1 MRINKVTLK
10 AISIFAVLAI
20 IAIPLSNL
28 IIKSAD
34 PFKPSDKKI
43 DSSSLENYYKQ
54 SINWQDCYGG
64 FKCATY
70 KVPRDYNNL
79 DSGEFDIAVMKH
91 QAESALGNLVVN
103 PGGPGGSGVDYAY
116 SYETAFTKAVY
127 ESFNIVGFD
136 PRGVGRSSAIDC
148 LTNDETD
155 AAYAATSYPE
165 NEADLAQMQAENQNF
180 AKKCKSNNEALQ
192 FYSTANAARDMDIL
206 RELLGDKELNFL
218 GKSYGTYLGTLYAK
232 FFPDKVG
239 RFVLDG
245 AVDPTLDSAA
255 QTLQQAVGFDSAF
268 DAFAQ
273 DCIKQSSC
281 VLNSDPANQIQ
292 NKLAEIRKNPISVG
306 DRKLTES
313 LAVYGIAFGLYD
325 RKFGWPELRSALK
338 DLFSGDGKSLLL
350 MADSYNRRDAKGNY
364 NSNDASSLPVISC
377 DDFPSSEPDVEA
389 IKKAA
394 PIFGKYVAYSD
405 MNCQFLPKPKYELI
419 TAPIQLQSSVLVIGT
434 SNDPATPYQWAV
446 KLAALLQNSV
456 LISVSGEG
464 HTGYNRDIG
473 CVDQAVEKYLIS
485 GVIPAQNLACSA

>member
-1 MRINKVTLK
+1 MCSSDL
-10 AISIFAVLAI
+10 LAI

-43 DSSSLENYYKQ
+43 DSSSLENYYEQ

-79 DSGEFDIAVMKH
+79 DLGEFDIAVMKH
-91 QAESALGNLVVN
+91 QTESALGNLVVN

-116 SYETAFTKAVY
+116 SYESALTKAVY

-148 LTNDETD
+148 LTNAETD
-155 AAYAATSYPE
+155 AAYASSSYPE

-180 AKKCKSNNEALQ
+180 AMKCKSNNEALQ

-245 AVDPTLDSAA
+245 AVDPTLDRKS
-255 QTLQQAVGFDSAF
+255 TR
-268 DAFAQ
+268 
-273 DCIKQSSC
+273 
-281 VLNSDPANQIQ
+281 LNS
-292 NKLAEIRKNPISVG
+292 S
-306 DRKLTES
+306 
-313 LAVYGIAFGLYD
+313 
-325 RKFGWPELRSALK
+325 
-338 DLFSGDGKSLLL
+338 
-350 MADSYNRRDAKGNY
+350 
-364 NSNDASSLPVISC
+364 
-377 DDFPSSEPDVEA
+377 
-389 IKKAA
+389 
-394 PIFGKYVAYSD
+394 
-405 MNCQFLPKPKYELI
+405 
-419 TAPIQLQSSVLVIGT
+419 
-434 SNDPATPYQWAV
+434 
-446 KLAALLQNSV
+446 
-456 LISVSGEG
+456 
-464 HTGYNRDIG
+464 H
-473 CVDQAVEKYLIS
+473 
-485 GVIPAQNLACSA
+485 

>member
-20 IAIPLSNL
+20 IAIPLSNF

-34 PFKPSDKKI
+34 PFKPSSQKI
-43 DSSSLENYYKQ
+43 DSSSLINYYKQ
-54 SINWQDCYGG
+54 SINWQDCFGG

-70 KVPRDYNNL
+70 KVPRDYSNL

-91 QAESALGNLVVN
+91 ETPGAIGNLVVN

-116 SYETAFTKAVY
+116 SYESAFTKAVN

-148 LTNDETD
+148 LTNAETD
-155 AAYAATSYPE
+155 EAYASNSYPE
-165 NEADLAQMQAENQNF
+165 NDAEMAQLQADSKDFADKCKAENG
-180 AKKCKSNNEALQ
+180 SLAL
-192 FYSTANAARDMDIL
+192 YSTANAARDMDIL
-206 RELLGDKELNFL
+206 RELLGDKQLNFL
-218 GKSYGTYLGTLYAK
+218 GKSYGTYLGSLYAK
-232 FFPDKVG
+232 LFPNKVG

-245 AVDPTLDSAA
+245 AVDPTLDSAQ

-268 DAFAQ
+268 NAFAA
-273 DCIKQSSC
+273 DCIKLSSC
-281 VLNSDPANQIQ
+281 VLNSDASNQIQ
-292 NKLAEIRKNPISVG
+292 SKLADLRKNPISVG

-325 RKFGWPELRSALK
+325 KEFGWPELRSALK
-338 DLFSGDGKSLLL
+338 DLFSGDGKSLLS
-350 MADSYNRRDAKGNY
+350 MADTYNRRDAKGNY
-364 NSNDASSLPVISC
+364 DSNDASSLTVIAC
-377 DDFPSSEPDVEA
+377 DDFPPSRSDVSE
-389 IKKAA
+389 IKSAA
-394 PIFGKYVAYSD
+394 PIFGKYVAYSEMD
-405 MNCQFLPKPKYELI
+405 CEYLPKPKYELI
-419 TAPIQLQSSVLVIGT
+419 NSPINLQSPVLVIGT

-446 KLAALLQNSV
+446 KLSGLLTNSM

-464 HTGYNRDIG
+464 HTGYNRDTP

>member
-10 AISIFAVLAI
+10 VFSIFAVI
-20 IAIPLSNL
+20 VIVAIPLSNL

-34 PFKPSDKKI
+34 PFKPSGQKI
-43 DSSSLENYYKQ
+43 DSSSLVNYYKQ

-70 KVPRDYNNL
+70 KVPRDYSNL
-79 DSGEFDIAVMKH
+79 DAGEFDIAVMKH
-91 QAESALGNLVVN
+91 EAAGAIGNLVVN

-116 SYETAFTKAVY
+116 SYDSAFTKAVN

-148 LTNDETD
+148 LTSAETD
-155 AAYAATSYPE
+155 AAYASDSYPD
-165 NEADLAQMQAENQNF
+165 NEAELAQMQAESKDF
-180 AKKCKSNNEALQ
+180 ADKCKAENGALQ
-192 FYSTANAARDMDIL
+192 LYSTANAARDMDIL
-206 RELLGDKELNFL
+206 RELLGDEKLNFL
-218 GKSYGTYLGTLYAK
+218 GKSYGTYLGSLYAK

-239 RFVLDG
+239 RFILDG
-245 AVDPTLDSAA
+245 AIDPTLDSAS

-268 DAFAQ
+268 NAFAA
-273 DCIKQSSC
+273 DCLKQSSC
-281 VLNSDPANQIQ
+281 VLTSDTTNQIQ
-292 NKLAEIRKNPISVG
+292 SKLAEIRKNPIAVG

-325 RKFGWPELRSALK
+325 KEFGWPELRSALK
-338 DLFSGDGKSLLL
+338 DLFNGEGKSLLS
-350 MADSYNRRDAKGNY
+350 MADTYNRRDAKGNY
-364 NSNDASSLPVISC
+364 DSNDASSLPVIAC
-377 DDFPSSEPDVEA
+377 NDFPPSSADVEA
-389 IKKAA
+389 IKSAA
-394 PIFGKYVAYSD
+394 PIFGKYVAYSEMD
-405 MNCQFLPKPKYELI
+405 CNYLPKPKYELI
-419 TAPIQLQSSVLVIGT
+419 TSQINLQSPVLVIGT

-446 KLAALLQNSV
+446 KLSSLLTNSV

-464 HTGYNRDIG
+464 HTGYNRDTP